1 MKKLSVI
8 ALIAVAFMAE
18 SCSTTNYNER
28 AIIGRWFSQAWQR
41 EGAETGLTAWFEFN
55 EDKTYRAVI
64 ARTKEQGTWWID
76 GYKLYTHAEGQ
87 EEIVVKIER
96 LEGSI
101 LEIGMNR
108 GGQYEQ
114 VVFSK
119 AN

>member
-1 MKKLSVI
+1 MKKLSIYIVLLGTLL
-8 ALIAVAFMAE
+8 ATA
-18 SCSTTNYNER
+18 CSTKNYNER

-64 ARTKEQGTWWID
+64 ERTQEQGTWWID
-76 GYKLYTHAEGQ
+76 GYKLYTHAEGD
-87 EEIVVKIER
+87 EPIVVKIER

-108 GGQYEQ
+108 GGKYEQ
-114 VVFSK
+114 IVFAK
-119 AN
+119 AD